1 MNQINPS
8 LASGSE
14 ERNETVLALGPFF
27 WLESTP
33 IAVGVQQY

>member
-14 ERNETVLALGPFF
+14 ERAWQSAPL
-27 WLESTP
+27 WLELTP
-33 IAVGVQQY
+33 ITVGVEQY